1 MRKRRRTFF
10 PGVVFLALLIFFL
23 VFVFLHVDKNLRT
36 IILESAKN
44 KVGLIMSDCANVAV
58 NRAISDNDITYDE
71 IIVVGRDSAGDI
83 NSIQTDIMQ
92 LNLIRTQIDAL
103 FSEEM
108 EKHSTLYLSIPIGSV
123 IGSEYTVGRGP
134 CIDYKIGISVNTS
147 TDYKSQFYSAGINQ
161 TLHQITIEVSGE
173 AYVMSPWYRDTVD
186 FYTEY
191 IVAETII
198 PGVVPNTLADFD
210 VKK

>member
-83 NSIQTDIMQ
+83 NSIQTDIMK